1 MVPGNDNGHG
11 QVVYQ
16 AVVRE
21 AIGKWRDSLVNLT
34 GTNRLLNFRPVKT
47 GRLDI
52 VQPAPGEVLAYVS
65 RGKSCVFR
73 ALLPLSD
80 EAGSPLPAQ
89 PTAPQ
94 QGCLDIGR
102 DPGQLAAAVRNLYRR
117 SHQAFL
123 DQGLSVL
130 YLAFG
135 VLSWKDEDGT
145 RYTSPLLLVPMQ
157 LTAKGS
163 KQLPVLDPAGD
174 DPVANPALAL
184 KLQQY
189 GIALPRIDPDED
201 IALSVFMDRVRQAVA
216 GQDGWAVA
224 ESLVLSCFSFSKEAM
239 YRDLME
245 NEDRITAH
253 AGIAALAGGG
263 KDSAHTAAFAFD
275 EIPDEKIDDLAP
287 PERTPVILDADSSQR
302 ACVAAA
308 LDGRS
313 FVMDG
318 PPGTGKSQTIAN
330 MIATLLHAGKT
341 VLFVSEKAAA
351 LDVVRDRLH
360 NAGLGH
366 FLLELHSQKA
376 TRKEVATALGRALD
390 TVPVPPPAMPQLNA
404 DSARA
409 RREQL
414 NAYADAMNRPRAP
427 LDLSLHH
434 VLGLIAKL
442 HSVPVAPA
450 TGLAPV
456 DLTIEVYSQIRSEAD
471 RLARAWRPARQGS
484 SFIWRGVTERGSL
497 ESRLYQAVS
506 ALRKLQGLVQFNS
519 ELAAAT
525 GLTRPSEGAALAQL
539 IGHLAAKPAVTP
551 PAWLTASTLD
561 GITTTTADLAGC
573 LDLIE
578 DCEKDAAEA
587 AGVPW
592 RSIPQACS
600 LPVIPDLGGTVPAAA
615 TVSGLLAEQASR
627 LSSSLEAYAGMLS
640 SRRDS
645 LTALAGMLG
654 LRVPDAFGDAEDLLS
669 AASLADTGDRPER
682 SWLTQEGLAAA
693 QAAAAV
699 LRRAHDGLLRAEA
712 EASAFYMPVV
722 LRVDV
727 PGLAA
732 RMTGHRGLGKL
743 SGEYRADKKVI
754 ASFTRDGVSK
764 DAAAQHLGLA
774 VAWRQAAD
782 NLWRTEQWHA
792 AALGA
797 FYAGRA
803 TDFTLIS
810 RALAVAEMIIRRV
823 RGQDTSRVADYI
835 ARDSAPAP
843 GIAGV
848 AREGEHDLAEWRNG
862 RDQWPAELLG
872 GTITAAIEWLR
883 AQGEPLMLA
892 ARFAGA
898 VSRAVG
904 RPVTVAEAR
913 RLVALRG
920 KADAAHT
927 RLAGL
932 EAKYQDSFGELY
944 EGRGTDVGA
953 IRRALDWTLQLRQ
966 LTADGAGPL
975 TPAQAKAAMA
985 ATPTANLA
993 TVAAGWRQSAAV
1005 LMAAFSAD
1013 RQGDLAAELDDY
1025 ADGLDLLAALQQDG
1039 GGKDE
1044 WHAYLD
1050 ARENLARHGLSVAIE
1065 FCIAE
1070 RVPAGQVPA
1079 VIDRAL
1085 LQEWAEHQLRT
1096 DPHLSP
1102 VRAQDRDDLVA
1113 EYRAL
1118 DRELIAAAVGDIIRA
1133 CNRRR
1138 PRSDVGEA
1146 AVIHREAQKK
1156 KKHMPVR
1163 TLIEWSRNVTLAIK
1177 PCFMM
1182 SPLSVS
1188 QFLPADI
1195 KFDVVIFDEASQVS
1209 PGDAINCIY
1218 RGAALIL
1225 AGDQQQLPP
1234 TSFFR
1239 AGSADDDEEWSE
1251 ESDDSADFESVLDL
1265 AKSIGAFRS
1274 LTLRWHYR
1282 SRHEALIA
1290 FSNASFYEGKMVTF
1304 PGALDDG
1311 PDVGVELFQVNGV
1324 YRRGTTRDNPAEA
1337 TAVATRVLRHFD
1349 TRPQMSLG
1357 VVTFSEAQAVAI
1369 ETALRNARLKRPDL
1383 DRFFNLE
1390 DRLRGFF
1397 VKSLESVQGDERDVL
1412 IFSIGYGP
1420 DENKKITMN
1429 FGPLNRQ
1436 GGERRLNVAITRA
1449 HYRNEVVSSISAGD
1463 IAESVTAKGVVHLRR
1478 YLDYAAR
1485 GMAALA
1491 LDTSAGGDAESP
1503 FEESVITV
1511 IRSSGYEVTPQV
1523 GTAGYRIDIGVRHPD
1538 RPGVFALGVECDG
1551 YRYHS
1556 SRAARDRDRLRE
1568 EILRGLGWR
1577 LHRIWGTAWYRDRY
1591 GEERK
1596 LRKAIEEAIAAPVNG
1611 LLAQTTRPA
1620 TTVSRPPVITTTAT
1634 FDEVPAWA
1642 EPYRIAGVPGLPGW
1656 LDPGEDGAHRYMTAA
1671 IEAVISTEGPLHLGV
1686 LHERLRAAWE
1696 IGRIGARIR
1705 ANIEAAIRQAAV
1717 VRDGDFL
1724 SGADPRATAVR
1735 TPVPACQRDISQ
1747 VHDCELSKALA
1758 WLTRDADGI
1767 SQDELSTRVARLYG
1781 WSRRGSDITTRLHGL
1796 IAELLDEGLLAGTT
1810 DNLAA
1815 PQIS

>member
-1 MVPGNDNGHG
+1 MPGDDNGHG
-11 QVVYQ
+11 QVVQQ
-16 AVVRE
+16 AVVRQ
-21 AIGKWRDSLVNLT
+21 AIAKWRDSLVNLT
-34 GTNRLLNFRPVKT
+34 GSNRLLNFRPLKT

-52 VQPAPGEVLAYVS
+52 VQPAPGDVLAYVS
-65 RGKSCVFR
+65 LGKSCVFR
-73 ALLPLSD
+73 ALLLPSD
-80 EAGSPLPAQ
+80 EANNPQPAQ
-89 PTAPQ
+89 TLTPQ
-94 QGCLDIGR
+94 QGCLDIGK
-102 DPGQLAAAVRNLYRR
+102 DPSQLAAAVRNLYRR
-117 SHQAFL
+117 SHQDFL

-135 VLSWKDEDGT
+135 TLSWKDEDGT

-157 LTAKGS
+157 LTATGS
-163 KQLPVLDPAGD
+163 KQLPALEPTED
-174 DPVANPALAL
+174 DSVVNPALTL

-189 GIALPRIDPDED
+189 GITLPRIDPDED
-201 IALSVFMDRVRQAVA
+201 ITLSVFMDRVRQAVA
-216 GQDGWAVA
+216 GQDGWAVT

-239 YRDLME
+239 YRDLLE
-245 NEDRITAH
+245 NEDRIAAH
-253 AGIAALAGGG
+253 TGIAALAGGG
-263 KDSAHTAAFAFD
+263 RDSAYAAAFAFD
-275 EIPDEKIDDLAP
+275 EIPDEKIDELAP

-302 ACVAAA
+302 ACIAAA
-308 LDGRS
+308 LDSRS

-330 MIATLLHAGKT
+330 MIATLMHAGKT

-376 TRKEVATALGRALD
+376 TRKEVATALGQALD
-390 TVPVPPPAMPQLNA
+390 TVPVPPPAMSQFSA
-404 DSARA
+404 DSART

-414 NAYADAMNRPRAP
+414 NAYADAMNQPRAP

-442 HSVPVAPA
+442 NSVPVAPA

-456 DLTIEVYSQIRSEAD
+456 DLTIEVYSQIKSEAD
-471 RLARAWRPARQGS
+471 RLAKAWRPARQGS
-484 SFIWRGVTERGSL
+484 SFIWRGVNERGSL
-497 ESRLYQAVS
+497 ESRLYQAIS

-525 GLTRPSEGAALAQL
+525 GLTRPSEAAALAQL
-539 IGHLAAKPAVTP
+539 LGHLAAKPASTP
-551 PAWLTASTLD
+551 PDWLTASTLD
-561 GITTTTADLAGC
+561 GIATTAAELTDC
-573 LDLIE
+573 LNLID
-578 DCEKDAAEA
+578 DCEKDAANA

-592 RSIPQACS
+592 RSIPQAGS
-600 LPVIPDLGGTVPAAA
+600 LPVIPDLSGMVPPAV
-615 TVSGLLAEQASR
+615 TVSGLLAEQVSQ
-627 LSSSLEAYAGMLS
+627 LSSSLESHAGILS

-645 LTALAGMLG
+645 LAALAGMLG
-654 LRVPDAFGDAEDLLS
+654 LRAPNTFGDAEDLLS
-669 AASLADTGDRPER
+669 VASLTDTRDRPER

-693 QAAAAV
+693 QAAAAT
-699 LRRAHDGLLRAEA
+699 LRRAHDELLRAEA
-712 EASAFYMPVV
+712 EASAFFTPVV
-722 LRVDV
+722 LQVDLPALV
-727 PGLAA
+727 A
-732 RMTGHRGLGKL
+732 RMTDHHGLGKL

-754 ASFTRDGVSK
+754 ASFTRDDASK

-782 NLWRTEQWHA
+782 NQWRAEQWHA

-797 FYAGRA
+797 FYAGA
-803 TDFTLIS
+803 STDFTLIS

-823 RGQDTSRVADYI
+823 RGQDTNRVADYV
-835 ARDSAPAP
+835 ALDSAPVP
-843 GIAGV
+843 GIAGMS
-848 AREGEHDLAEWRNG
+848 REVEHDLAEWRNG
-862 RDQWPAELLG
+862 RAQWPTELLG
-872 GTITAAIEWLR
+872 GTINAAIEWLR
-883 AQGEPLMLA
+883 AQGEPLARA
-892 ARFAGA
+892 AWFAGA

-920 KADAAHT
+920 KADAAYT
-927 RLAGL
+927 RLAGFQ
-932 EAKYQDSFGELY
+932 AKYQYSFGELY
-944 EGRGTDVGA
+944 EGRDTDVEA
-953 IRRALDWTLQLRQ
+953 IRQALNWTLQLRR
-966 LTADGAGPL
+966 LIADDAGPL
-975 TPAQAKAAMA
+975 TPVQAKAAMA
-985 ATPTANLA
+985 AAPTPNLA
-993 TVAAGWRQSAAV
+993 TMAAEWRQSVAA

-1013 RQGDLAAELDDY
+1013 RQGDLATELDDY
-1025 ADGLDLLAALQQDG
+1025 ADGLDLLTALQQDS

-1050 ARENLARHGLSVAIE
+1050 ARENLTRHGLSVAIE

-1070 RVPAGQVPA
+1070 RVPTEQVPA

-1085 LQEWAEHQLRT
+1085 LQEWAEYQLRT
-1096 DPHLSP
+1096 DPRLSP

-1118 DRELIAAAVGDIIRA
+1118 DRELIAVAVGDIIRA

-1163 TLIEWSRNVTLAIK
+1163 TLIEWSRHVTLAIK

-1209 PGDAINCIY
+1209 PADAINCIY

-1225 AGDQQQLPP
+1225 AGDQRQLPP
-1234 TSFFR
+1234 TSFFG
-1239 AGSADDDEEWSE
+1239 AGNADDDEEWSE

-1265 AKSIGAFRS
+1265 AKSVGAFRS

-1337 TAVATRVLRHFD
+1337 AAVAARVLHHFD

-1369 ETALRNARLKRPDL
+1369 ETALRDARLKRPDL
-1383 DRFFNLE
+1383 DRFFNAE
-1390 DRLRGFF
+1390 DRLHGFF

-1449 HYRNEVVSSISAGD
+1449 HFRNEIVSSISAGD
-1463 IAESVTAKGVVHLRR
+1463 ISESVTAKGVVHLRR

-1596 LRKAIEEAIAAPVNG
+1596 LREAIEEAIAAPVHG
-1611 LLAQTTRPA
+1611 LLAQTTHSGS
-1620 TTVSRPPVITTTAT
+1620 TVSRPPVETTTAT

-1642 EPYRIAGVPGLPGW
+1642 EPYRIAAVPGLPGW
-1656 LDPGEDGAHRYMTAA
+1656 LDPGENGAHRYMTVA
-1671 IEAVISTEGPLHLGV
+1671 IEAVVRVEGPIHLGV

-1705 ANIEAAIRQAAV
+1705 ANIEAAIRQAEV

-1724 SGADPRATAVR
+1724 SGADLGATAVR

-1747 VHDCELSKALA
+1747 VHNYELAEALV
-1758 WLTRDADGI
+1758 WLTRDAGGI

-1781 WSRRGSDITTRLHGL
+1781 WSRRGSDITARLDGV
-1796 IAELLDEGLLAGTT
+1796 IEKLLDDSWLAGTT
-1810 DNLAA
+1810 DNLTA
-1815 PQIS
+1815 P